1 MVRLST
7 TNLTPLTGFAG
18 EEGDFDTLPGLKT
31 TPDKGRVSS
40 LQESMAILYG
50 DGVS

>member
-31 TPDKGRVSS
+31 TPDKGWMSS
-40 LQESMAILYG
+40 FREPTTIQYG
-50 DGVS
+50 NGVS